1 MRQKLLLFA
10 SVLSLTL
17 GISQKGF
24 GQWVQTNGPSGDSLF
39 TDCFAVSGPN
49 LVAGSEG
56 EATYIG
62 NKGILLSTDNGA
74 TWIASSTGLPS
85 NESVFALIESDQNS
99 SPMLFAGTEDGVF
112 LSTDHGISWT
122 AANNGFPPTQH
133 AISFAVIGP
142 NTSSPIIFVGTNIDG
157 VFYSTNNGT
166 SWAASGLTNM
176 TVIAL
181 AVSGSNLIAGG
192 TGPNSG
198 IYLSTDN
205 GLHWIA
211 DTTGLPPYVFIQC
224 LAVSGGNL
232 FAGTLNSVF
241 LSTNNGI
248 SWSAAHTGLAIASV
262 HALAASGTNIFAST
276 VNPNDSTGG
285 VFLDGVFLST
295 DNGASWDSVTTGLEN
310 TNIDVWTLAVIDTF
324 VYVGSQTSILPQFSD
339 IWRRPLS
346 QMIGLSSVSLGPR
359 VVESASEAFPNPFP
373 SKTTITT
380 SPIESGPATITIVNL
395 LGQEV
400 AHLFDGELSAGEH
413 SFTWDASNVA
423 PGSYW
428 CIARMGEQAERIALS
443 VQR

>member
-1 MRQKLLLFA
+1 MRQKFVFFT

-17 GISQKGF
+17 CFAQEGF

-62 NKGILLSTDNGA
+62 NKGFLLSTDNGA

-112 LSTDHGISWT
+112 LSTDHGRSWT
-122 AANNGFPPTQH
+122 AVNNGFPPTQH

-181 AVSGSNLIAGG
+181 AVSGANLIAGG
-192 TGPNSG
+192 TGPNEG
-198 IYLSTDN
+198 IYLSTDD

-232 FAGTLNSVF
+232 LAGTNNGVF

-248 SWSAAHTGLAIASV
+248 SWIGANTGLEKAYV
-262 HALAASGTNIFAST
+262 RALASSGVNIFAAT
-276 VNPNDSTGG
+276 PDPDDS
-285 VFLDGVFLST
+285 LYDGVFLSS
-295 DNGASWDSVTTGLEN
+295 DNGASWSSVNTGLEH
-310 TNIDVWTLAVIDTF
+310 TNIDVWTLTVIDTF
-324 VYVGSQTSILPQFSD
+324 LYVGSQTSILPQFSD

-373 SKTTITT
+373 TKTTITF
-380 SPIESGPATITIVNL
+380 SPTESSPVTITIVNL
-395 LGQEV
+395 LGQQV
-400 AHLFDGELSAGEH
+400 AQLFDGELTAGQH

-423 PGSYW
+423 PGNYW
-428 CIARMGEQAERIALS
+428 CIARMGGSTERIALS